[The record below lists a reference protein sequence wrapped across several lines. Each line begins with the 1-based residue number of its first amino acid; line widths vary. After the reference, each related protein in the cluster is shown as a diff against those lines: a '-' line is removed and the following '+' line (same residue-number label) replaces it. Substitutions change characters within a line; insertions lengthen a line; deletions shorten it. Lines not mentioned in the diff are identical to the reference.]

1 MAAGIPQGWEDV
13 LILGSTLLPKVK
25 KPSDLPLALQ
35 AYGET
40 RMERAQ
46 KCIDLSREMGSIM
59 CGQDP
64 DVGLDPEK
72 LRPAVGSRFYYV
84 EDLDLEAYKQKAL
97 DKFRELQGK

>member
-1 MAAGIPQGWEDV
+1 MVAGIPQGWEAV

-25 KPSDLPLALQ
+25 KPSDIPLALQ

-64 DVGLDPEK
+64 GVGLDPQK
-72 LRPAVGSRFYYV
+72 LWSAVGSRFYFV
-84 EDLDLEAYKQKAL
+84 EDLDLEAYKEKAL
-97 DKFRELQGK
+97 DRMKELQGK